1 MFNKRKRCSNT
12 YIEVTVDSQ
21 NICKDKFHKI
31 PTEPYWELYDLKK
44 DPNEMNNVYD
54 NPEYL
59 EIVKKLKE
67 DLLKLKEETGD
78 TDEKYPELIE
88 VRENYWN

>member
-1 MFNKRKRCSNT
+1 
-12 YIEVTVDSQ
+12 
-21 NICKDKFHKI
+21 
-31 PTEPYWELYDLKK
+31 
-44 DPNEMNNVYD
+44 MNNVYD

-88 VRENYWN
+88 VRENYWNQK